1 MAFVI
6 AVAIALVAFLVTT
19 LSAGAAD
26 AAGAAWRERAFE
38 DSDSSDDEGLMIWD
52 HDDYAWDE
60 VPESALRA
68 GKHLSGLGGLG
79 GATLSS
85 ATRERAAEARKLSDM
100 RDAYMARLER
110 IGASRRDELADRRK
124 LYGRLRRAEEAKE
137 ARTRRDAGTSREA
150 AMYLRTPLEDR
161 DLTYAM
167 RATRRAEEDE
177 AVRAYHARV
186 LGALDALALR

>member
-1 MAFVI
+1 
-6 AVAIALVAFLVTT
+6 
-19 LSAGAAD
+19 
-26 AAGAAWRERAFE
+26 
-38 DSDSSDDEGLMIWD
+38 
-52 HDDYAWDE
+52 
-60 VPESALRA
+60 
-68 GKHLSGLGGLG
+68 
-79 GATLSS
+79 
-85 ATRERAAEARKLSDM
+85 M

-137 ARTRRDAGTSREA
+137 ARARRDAGTSREA

-177 AVRAYHARV
+177 AVRAYHARM
-186 LGALDALALR
+186 LGALDALASALASSMLASSASL